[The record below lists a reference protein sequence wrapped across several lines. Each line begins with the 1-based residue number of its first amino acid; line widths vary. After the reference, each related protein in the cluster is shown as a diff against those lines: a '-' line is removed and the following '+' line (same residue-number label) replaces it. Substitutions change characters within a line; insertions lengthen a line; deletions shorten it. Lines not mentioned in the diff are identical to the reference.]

1 MQEMFK
7 VINEYEARG
16 VKTMYFNNYQFD
28 IEKDE
33 VEDFEE
39 YGYKVEYIESV
50 IKNGV
55 GLVNRFSITR
65 C

>member
-1 MQEMFK
+1 MEDMFK
-7 VINEYEARG
+7 VINEFEARG
-16 VKTMYFNNYQFD
+16 VERMYFNNHQFD

-50 IKNGV
+50 IKNGI
-55 GLVNRFSITR
+55 GLVNRFSITK